1 MSLVSLA
8 EVDLFEVTGHYSAE
22 KIPYGIPA
30 EVYFFLKKHFQNDSQ
45 EVGQMMKV
53 FLEKQY
59 RLNDLSNANLFLAD
73 ANMKLSFGGLMIG
86 FVETYENRKNRIS
99 RQHSGIQGKVRY
111 AWDSLI
117 FRVIPKIPFTEKVF
131 NKITNGKGKLMSG
144 VEAIGRL
151 YAAGFEL
158 IEEKEING
166 YMYFAARKVGKP
178 IKNTNATYWPIVK
191 LPRVGKGGITFYV
204 YKLRTM
210 YPYSEFLQDM
220 VYQNNNL
227 TEGGKFKDDFRV
239 SRFGKLLRK
248 VWLDEVPMI
257 WNLLRGDI
265 KLVGVRPL
273 SKQYFSLYHA
283 ELKEKRIQFKPGL
296 IPPYYADMPSTLEEI
311 MESEMRYLDAFTHSP
326 IATDFRY
333 FFKILKN
340 ILFKGARSR

>member
-1 MSLVSLA
+1 MRSVSLVG
-8 EVDLFEVTGHYSAE
+8 VDLFQDTGHYSEE
-22 KIPYGIPA
+22 KIPHGIPA

-45 EVGQMMKV
+45 NAEHMVKV
-53 FLEKQY
+53 FLERQY
-59 RLNDLSNANLFLAD
+59 KLNDLPNSNLFLSD
-73 ANMKLSFGGLMIG
+73 ANRILSFGGLLIG
-86 FVETYENRKNRIS
+86 FVETYENRKNRIF
-99 RQHSGIQGKVRY
+99 QKHSGLVGKIRY

-117 FRVIPKIPFTEKVF
+117 YRVIPKIPFTEKIYH
-131 NKITNGKGKLMSG
+131 KITNGKGKLMSG
-144 VEAIGRL
+144 VEATGRL

-158 IEEKEING
+158 IEEKEIEG
-166 YMYFAARKVGKP
+166 FMYFAARKVGKP
-178 IKNTNATYWPIVK
+178 VKNTNATYWPIVK
-191 LPRVGKGGITFYV
+191 LPRVGKGGIMFNV

-220 VYQNNNL
+220 VYQKNNL

-239 SRFGKLLRK
+239 SRFGKLLRRI
-248 VWLDEVPMI
+248 WLDEVPMI

-273 SKQYFSLYHA
+273 SHQYFNLYHA

-311 MESEMRYLDAFTHSP
+311 MESEMRYLDAYIQSP